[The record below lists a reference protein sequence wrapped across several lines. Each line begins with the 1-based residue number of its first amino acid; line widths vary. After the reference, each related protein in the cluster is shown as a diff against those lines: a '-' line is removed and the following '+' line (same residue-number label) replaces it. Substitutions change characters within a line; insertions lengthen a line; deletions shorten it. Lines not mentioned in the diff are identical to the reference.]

1 MGRDIDRWTP
11 LVYRMCP
18 VQKSIQYEGKEKKKL
33 VTMKLDSSDKTEA
46 EVEHFFE
53 IYENEHVGVR

>member
-1 MGRDIDRWTP
+1 MDTTCLQNVPCSEG
-11 LVYRMCP
+11 
-18 VQKSIQYEGKEKKKL
+18 IQYEGKEKKKL